1 MTSPRITHSVSLTC
15 ISNESEQEITGKKKR
30 KPESFAGGDYD
41 EHNTQATT
49 AEKLTAEDA
58 IQNDRN
64 YR

>member
-1 MTSPRITHSVSLTC
+1 VHIKRKRAR
-15 ISNESEQEITGKKKR
+15 NNGKKKR
-30 KPESFAGGDYD
+30 NLKVLGGDYD